1 MLSPTPKSP
10 IDISLIKIV
19 LSSPIMEEG
28 VPAAVEI
35 GVALFRRENSDCR
48 GCRAEP
54 AAYSF
59 IVLIIK
65 RVGHLTIPV
74 DVEHDLQG
82 SPDGGWVRAWS
93 GREHRGSSPLPLWR
107 SD

>member
-35 GVALFRRENSDCR
+35 GVALF
-48 GCRAEP
+48 
-54 AAYSF
+54 
-59 IVLIIK
+59 
-65 RVGHLTIPV
+65 
-74 DVEHDLQG
+74 
-82 SPDGGWVRAWS
+82 
-93 GREHRGSSPLPLWR
+93 
-107 SD
+107 